1 MAFVCFGRGVDLER
15 TENIMETVKHPCNI
29 CNHSDDCDINCVFY
43 RSNEAYCE
51 NYNCIYHNS
60 NISCQFGCRCGSYI
74 GTKKSDLVFFEENF
88 EE

>member
-29 CNHSDDCDINCVFY
+29 NCVFY

-51 NYNCIYHNS
+51 NYNCIFHNS

-74 GTKKSDLVFFEENF
+74 GTKKSDLVFF
-88 EE
+88 